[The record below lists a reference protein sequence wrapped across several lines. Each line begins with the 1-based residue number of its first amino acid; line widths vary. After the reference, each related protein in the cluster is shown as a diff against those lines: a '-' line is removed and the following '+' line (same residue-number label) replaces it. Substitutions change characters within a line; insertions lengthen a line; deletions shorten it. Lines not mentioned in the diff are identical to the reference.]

1 MATSVG
7 QIGLDLVV
15 NQNRFQSQMR
25 GIESLAKKAGAT
37 LAAAFGVKKLID
49 FGKSCLELGSDLAEV
64 QNVVDVTFPNMTT
77 QVDKFAKSAA
87 QSFGLSETM
96 AKQFTAAGEALIMAS
111 TMRWFPRQPNRAAV
125 INTNAGAN
133 RFRRKDANK
142 R

>member
-64 QNVVDVTFPNMTT
+64 QNVVDNAFGDYASKVDELT
-77 QVDKFAKSAA
+77 QHSIQD
-87 QSFGLSETM
+87 FGISEHDCT
-96 AKQFTAAGEALIMAS
+96 G
-111 TMRWFPRQPNRAAV
+111 
-125 INTNAGAN
+125 
-133 RFRRKDANK
+133 
-142 R
+142 